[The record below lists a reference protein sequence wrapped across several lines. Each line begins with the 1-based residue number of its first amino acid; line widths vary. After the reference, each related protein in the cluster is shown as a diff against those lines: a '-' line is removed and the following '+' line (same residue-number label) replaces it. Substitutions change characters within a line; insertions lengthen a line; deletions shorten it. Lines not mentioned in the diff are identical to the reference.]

1 MKTRPNFRKSSLLPQ
16 KKREEMLI
24 DSASKA
30 SLMVTICVLHDCYGF
45 GGKRLNDFVDRY
57 HELCESMKFGT
68 DDWKS
73 MNQEIY
79 ERFGIKIV

>member
-1 MKTRPNFRKSSLLPQ
+1 MKTRPRYKKSNLLTP
-16 KKREEMLI
+16 KKREELLI
-24 DSASKA
+24 DSAGKA
-30 SLMVTICVLHDCYGF
+30 SLMIDICVLHDCFGF
-45 GGKRLNDFVDRY
+45 DEEDLNGFIDRRK
-57 HELCESMKFGT
+57 ELFDSMNHGT